1 MTTIREEWELFKS
14 RNAPVGSRRRRAA
27 QQQTTSIPFDKLPYQ
42 CFQEA
47 RKVLIDDRT
56 EKLKDID
63 FMRKRIEKLQTTD
76 PNVIKGGEQQKEV
89 QLRSMQH
96 HLQHLK
102 ILADINDPN
111 VKRRFED
118 GKGDMNKPIYRH
130 LAERK
135 WREYRRLIQEQRMTQ
150 MNLVPDVIPACD
162 TVVDVSMAF
171 GHHQISPG
179 DFVNSK
185 TSETPLRLNIQSFER
200 SERLLTIAV
209 VDPDHPNL
217 ETDSFDSKCHFLA
230 TNIPVDPLNTR
241 IQLSDL
247 ADEHIMLP
255 WLPPTAQKGSPYHRL
270 AVIIFQNKNN
280 VPVDREVAMKRTSR
294 ETNMRSLM
302 TRHMLTPIAAT
313 LFRIKWDE
321 NMAEV
326 MARHEVEGAD
336 VELRRR
342 KVEPLPYKRR
352 NPSSFR

>member
-1 MTTIREEWELFKS
+1 MLSGSTEGTHRRPHRE
-14 RNAPVGSRRRRAA
+14 A
-27 QQQTTSIPFDKLPYQ
+27 QRHRLHA
-42 CFQEA
+42 EA
-47 RKVLIDDRT
+47 DR
-56 EKLKDID
+56 EIADNRSKCNQ
-63 FMRKRIEKLQTTD
+63 R
-76 PNVIKGGEQQKEV
+76 GEQQKEV